1 MFKLINLLLY
11 TYMSCI
17 FGQKICISQ
26 QNIIDNQYTTYK
38 NKVYDISKYQHP
50 GGQPLLFK
58 AKGKTLEEFFYKSQ
72 YSFHVN
78 SVQTIADLNS
88 IYVGYICSENTVNN
102 KDILDFIWTI
112 NDNKIFITTTTKTI
126 FNDQWFSVAFPIK
139 DKQMAYSDAIIGW
152 KYNNTLNIEAFMLA
166 PQLKINPYLIFNY
179 KKNPDFLLSKSIS
192 VNNDNFTISFTKL
205 IDKKQTYNILYA
217 IGNKFSK
224 DKIDK
229 HVIYNNFYIDKN
241 VKQNSK
247 EEVEIDL
254 NIVNFYFLIATVSL
268 YFLFFLVIF
277 IVTNSYYITYFLYIL
292 DLQYL
297 GYYTYGSIIF
307 LTIYTLWWVS
317 ILMYSFYGINNND
330 ILYRLGV
337 WICLNI
343 STTLL
348 PITRNS
354 IWIVF
359 FKLSYEK
366 IIFVHIYMGLLCTVS
381 IIIKLVASIV
391 YYNFEF
397 LFFLRLGTKGSPLAG
412 TVASLAIILMTIIS
426 TPYIRK
432 NNFEIFYY
440 IHRFL
445 CLISI
450 IGSVLHYF
458 VSLYYFIIPI
468 LLYIIDIILRYSH
481 TKKAIYS
488 QTKII
493 GDKKYG
499 KSVVLTISMMN
510 YRNIKP
516 GSYFFIK
523 CNKISRI
530 EWHPITLVYEY
541 NDNLVFCIKEVG
553 NNTWSHNLQK
563 FENKNISENNSVFL
577 QGPYGHFLLDY
588 KQDNYKSIICVA
600 GGIGI
605 TPFISILNHISEL
618 YYLRKIKNL
627 KKVYLIWIMPHISL
641 FNEFN
646 ERLLLFN
653 KKIIDVKI
661 FITNKNN
668 NIDLENYYF
677 DIKYEKPIL
686 SKYIKKLLYDSKIS
700 AKYTCLTCCS
710 SSNISQ
716 ELYKICNKL
725 KINMYNENY

>member
-11 TYMSCI
+11 TCMSCI

-26 QNIIDNQYTTYK
+26 QNIIDNQYTSYK
-38 NKVYDISKYQHP
+38 NKVYDISKYEHP

-58 AKGKTLEEFFYKSQ
+58 TKGKTLEEFFYKSQ
-72 YSFHVN
+72 FNFHVN
-78 SVQTIADLNS
+78 SVQTIADLNA
-88 IYVGYICSENTVNN
+88 IYVGDICSENTVSN

-112 NDNKIFITTTTKTI
+112 NDNKIFITATTKTI

-139 DKQMAYSDAIIGW
+139 DKQMAYADAIIGW

-179 KKNPDFLLSKSIS
+179 KKNPDFLLTKSVS
-192 VNNDNFTISFTKL
+192 VNDNFTISFTKL
-205 IDKKQTYNILYA
+205 IDNKQTYNIIYA

-224 DKIDK
+224 EIIDK
-229 HVIYNNFYIDKN
+229 HTLYNNFYIN
-241 VKQNSK
+241 ITNSK
-247 EEVEIDL
+247 FEQNFEEEINLD
-254 NIVNFYFLIATVSL
+254 IVNFYFLIATVSL
-268 YFLFFLVIF
+268 YFIFFLMIF
-277 IVTNSYYITYFLYIL
+277 IITNSYYITYFLYIL

-307 LTIYTLWWVS
+307 MTIYTLWWIS
-317 ILMYSFYGINNND
+317 ILIYSFYGINNND

-354 IWIVF
+354 IWVVF

-366 IIFVHIYMGLLCTVS
+366 IIFVHIYMGLLCTAS

-397 LFFLRLGTKGSPLAG
+397 LFVLTTNKGSPLAG
-412 TVASLAIILMTIIS
+412 TIGSLAIILMAITS

-432 NNFEIFYY
+432 NNFELFYY
-440 IHRFL
+440 IHRVL
-445 CLISI
+445 CLVSI
-450 IGSVLHYF
+450 IASVLHYF
-458 VSLYYFIIPI
+458 ISLYYFIIPL

-499 KSVVLTISMMN
+499 KSIVLTISIMN
-510 YRNIKP
+510 YKNIKP

-541 NDNLVFCIKEVG
+541 NDNLVFCIKDVG
-553 NNTWSHNLQK
+553 DNTWSHNLQK
-563 FENKNISENNSVFL
+563 FENKNITENNNVFL

-588 KQDNYKSIICVA
+588 KQDNYKSII
-600 GGIGI
+600 II
-605 TPFISILNHISEL
+605 LFIILL
-618 YYLRKIKNL
+618 
-627 KKVYLIWIMPHISL
+627 
-641 FNEFN
+641 
-646 ERLLLFN
+646 
-653 KKIIDVKI
+653 
-661 FITNKNN
+661 
-668 NIDLENYYF
+668 
-677 DIKYEKPIL
+677 
-686 SKYIKKLLYDSKIS
+686 
-700 AKYTCLTCCS
+700 
-710 SSNISQ
+710 
-716 ELYKICNKL
+716 
-725 KINMYNENY
+725 